1 MGVFEPKRSGRL
13 CWLAE
18 SNNFLTHYLNMM
30 NRIYILSRCALAVIF
45 FYHGLI
51 PKLLLQHEQEVLMN
65 DALMPFV
72 PEQTSLVVSGWME
85 IVLAICFLVFFRNLW
100 LNYVAI
106 FFLVSVT
113 VAIAVQLPELMA
125 YAFNPF
131 SLNLAVVVLAV
142 INIMAARRGQSGV

>member
-1 MGVFEPKRSGRL
+1 
-13 CWLAE
+13 
-18 SNNFLTHYLNMM
+18 MM

-65 DALMPFV
+65 DTLMPFV
-72 PEQTSLVVSGWME
+72 PEQTALMVSGWME
-85 IVLAICFLVFFRNLW
+85 IALAICFLVFYRNLW

-113 VAIAVQLPELMA
+113 AAIAVQLPELMA

-131 SLNLAVVVLAV
+131 SLNLAVVVLAI
-142 INIMAARRGQSGV
+142 INILANQNTSEKYAHPLKKSG